1 VPNLRTGGRAAGHSS
16 TGLFRARSG
25 TPAFPV
31 GGPSAMTLQLQA
43 LFARAFASSSMLRR
57 KMKNAGDVADFVDW
71 QLDRFGTSHI
81 YSRREDLWEGL
92 MRRLDSSEPLT
103 VLEFGVAWGYSTQ
116 WWLAR
121 LEDPNVVWHGFDRFT
136 GLPRPWRGL
145 RAGAFDAEGKPP
157 EISDARLRWHVGDVE
172 ERLPELPTS
181 DLERARRLVL
191 FDLDIY
197 EPTAVAWSYLAPWL
211 RAGDLLYFDE
221 AMDDD
226 ERKVLDELVLPTG
239 AVEYIGA
246 TASALALVVT
256 RPVPPLS

>member
-1 VPNLRTGGRAAGHSS
+1 VPNLGTGDDTVRHFLARC
-16 TGLFRARSG
+16 FRAPSG
-25 TPAFPV
+25 PLVLPV
-31 GGPSAMTLQLQA
+31 GGPSAMTLRLQA
-43 LFARAFASSSMLRR
+43 LFARAFASSSILRL

-92 MRRLDSSEPLT
+92 LRRLGSSEPLT

-145 RAGAFDAEGKPP
+145 RAGAFDAAGKPP
-157 EISDARLRWHVGDVE
+157 EISDDRLRWHIGDVE
-172 ERLPELPTS
+172 ERL
-181 DLERARRLVL
+181 AV
-191 FDLDIY
+191 Y
-197 EPTAVAWSYLAPWL
+197 EPTAVAWLYLAPWL

-256 RPVPPLS
+256 RPVRTLS